1 VIQSI
6 EKEGQNRERVRKYS
20 EVMEVRLGV
29 GKNPQSD
36 SNRIIQT
43 KKWLSG
49 RVAVDRRVVSQTFSV
64 VDGLKWTSS
73 VF

>member
-1 VIQSI
+1 
-6 EKEGQNRERVRKYS
+6 
-20 EVMEVRLGV
+20 V
-29 GKNPQSD
+29 GKNPQTD

-43 KKWLSG
+43 EKWLSG
-49 RVAVDRRVVSQTFSV
+49 RVAADRRVVSQTFSV

>member
-1 VIQSI
+1 L
-6 EKEGQNRERVRKYS
+6 VRDLAS
-20 EVMEVRLGV
+20 AVEIWWLVGLRLSMFLLGV
-29 GKNPQSD
+29 GKNPQTD

-43 KKWLSG
+43 EKWLSG
-49 RVAVDRRVVSQTFSV
+49 RVAADRRVVSQTFSV